1 MYEVYWGLNA
11 RLVDTER
18 LRDLQAF
25 HEELDSEKE
34 FDTDLFRNIAY
45 LTEEV
50 GEVVQA
56 ARALKRASESN
67 DIERAR
73 AHVGE
78 ELADCLAYILKLAN
92 YAEVD
97 LQSAYLTKMEKNLDR
112 SWRTDEASE

>member
-1 MYEVYWGLNA
+1 MADIEC
-11 RLVDTER
+11 

-25 HEELDSEKE
+25 HEKLDSEKE

-50 GEVVQA
+50 GEVVHA
-56 ARALKRASESN
+56 ARALKRASESS
-67 DIERAR
+67 DLERAR
-73 AHVGE
+73 EHVGE

-97 LQSAYLTKMEKNLDR
+97 LQDAYLSKMRRNLDR
-112 SWRTDEASE
+112 SWRSGEASE